1 MKHVA
6 QFDEGDDYTRHSVHF
21 SDSLRDT
28 LDKFRNNRSMRIL
41 AVVDDQNRPIGV
53 IREIDVRDLLFNP
66 YGHALMANPGFG
78 KDINGLIKPCAVAEQ
93 HLDSAQMMAIYA
105 RQNDSP
111 GLVLTIQGRFLE
123 ALSSD
128 RLLELMTEGR
138 VARAD
143 QIAQCG
149 QQFTQ
154 QILALSGQLS
164 ETAHQV
170 NALAESLG
178 TQAAGM
184 VDAAQN
190 VAAGAAQSSMGL
202 HDVNERGRQLAN
214 SLEQLTVVAS
224 EAKKIRS
231 RTKDVI
237 DGAEP
242 QMKELAVSGAEIG
255 NIIDVIHNVGRKTN
269 FLALNA
275 QIEAVRQDSNSL
287 GFVAVANEIKQLA
300 SQTRGSADEVSK
312 KVDKIDKAVGN
323 VLAGHREIVSAMEQ
337 ISTISAQI
345 DSAVEEQGA
354 TSLVIAGYVE
364 QAADATADISSRAQ
378 DIGARAH
385 QVQTNAKELERVS
398 AVLLASASD
407 ISESSRTFVQSIQFA

>member
-6 QFDEGDDYTRHSVHF
+6 QFEKSDDYTRLSVHV
-21 SDSLRDT
+21 SETLRDT
-28 LDKFRNNRSMRIL
+28 LDKFRSNRSMRIL
-41 AVVDDQNRPIGV
+41 AVTDDKNVPVGV
-53 IREIDVRDLLFNP
+53 IRELDIRDLLFNP
-66 YGHALMANPGFG
+66 YGHALMSNPGFG
-78 KDINGLIKPCAVAEQ
+78 KDINGLIKPCAIAEQ
-93 HLDSAQMMAIYA
+93 DLDSTQMMAIYA
-105 RQNDSP
+105 RQSESP
-111 GLVLTIQGRFLE
+111 GLVLTVQGKFLE

-128 RLLELMTEGR
+128 RLLELMTQGR

-143 QIAQCG
+143 QITECG
-149 QQFTQ
+149 QQFTR
-154 QILALSGQLS
+154 QILTLSGQLS

-170 NALAESLG
+170 NSLAESLG
-178 TQAAGM
+178 GQAALM
-184 VDAAQN
+184 ADAAQN

-202 HDVNERGRQLAN
+202 HDVNERGRHLAN

-224 EAKKIRS
+224 EAKKIRY
-231 RTKDVI
+231 RTKEVI
-237 DGAEP
+237 DAAEP

-312 KVDKIDKAVGN
+312 KVDKIGNAVGN
-323 VLAGHREIVSAMEQ
+323 VLAGHREIVGAMEQ
-337 ISTISAQI
+337 ISMISGQI
-345 DSAVEEQGA
+345 DTAVDEQSA

-364 QAADATADISSRAQ
+364 QAANATADISSRAA
-378 DIGARAH
+378 DIGTRAS
-385 QVQTNAKELERVS
+385 QVQANALELERVS
-398 AVLLASASD
+398 AMLLASASD
-407 ISESSRTFVQSIQFA
+407 ISASSKAFVQSIQFS